1 MTRLATESTDVSMD
15 ELEQPLE
22 RVREPLG
29 EDDYRKLKAAV
40 NTLGYLTEL
49 VADKETTI
57 RQLRLL
63 LLGRAGPTEKTR
75 AVMAQAGSRR
85 ANPTLAGRRK
95 RTQRNRGT
103 GGTEPALM
111 KVRAKFPSC
120 TRH

>member
-1 MTRLATESTDVSMD
+1 MKLATEAADVSMD

-57 RQLRLL
+57 RQLRQL
-63 LLGRAGPTEKTR
+63 LLGSASTEKTAR
-75 AVMAQAGSRR
+75 
-85 ANPTLAGRRK
+85 
-95 RTQRNRGT
+95 
-103 GGTEPALM
+103 
-111 KVRAKFPSC
+111 
-120 TRH
+120 